1 MEYLALF
8 IWLALCLLMGALM
21 HFAMAGA
28 LTHRGVQLLAAPGMV
43 IRKVSMVMT
52 ALVCGATVTK
62 VSIYEL
68 SAHDIDF
75 RAEGMASVGKVL
87 VPLAPVFGGA
97 VAMMQL
103 NALFG
108 SPLNLHY
115 APPDLSALNGTGFKG
130 FFHGTWLVL
139 SSVVSQAIQADWH
152 SLRLYV
158 LFALVFSLALGACAP
173 MERVKE
179 ALLGGALLAVVMAL
193 LSSIALRKAGV
204 VAASPGWFTTARAFI
219 VDCSG
224 IAFLMMVYGM
234 LAALAVG
241 GTVRIYEMM
250 AKGGSKAGARG
261 KGKGKSA
268 KVDEE
273 EMRRA
278 A

>member
-21 HFAMAGA
+21 HYIMASP
-28 LTHRGVQLLAAPGMV
+28 LTHRAVQLLAAPGMV
-43 IRKVSMVMT
+43 IRKISMVIA
-52 ALVCGATVTK
+52 ALVCGGTVTK

-103 NALFG
+103 NGMFG
-108 SPLNLHY
+108 GPLNLHY
-115 APPDLSALNGTGFKG
+115 APPDLAALNGTGFKG
-130 FFHGTWLVL
+130 FLNGTWLCL

-173 MERVKE
+173 MQRVKE
-179 ALLGGALLAVVMAL
+179 ALLGAGLLAVVLAL
-193 LSSIALRKAGV
+193 LSSIAIRRAG
-204 VAASPGWFTTARAFI
+204 VAASTPDWFTTTRTFV

-241 GTVRIYEMM
+241 GLMKLYEVVS
-250 AKGGSKAGARG
+250 KGGSKSGARG
-261 KGKGKSA
+261 KGKSKASRA
-268 KVDEE
+268 DEE

>member
-8 IWLALCLLMGALM
+8 IWLALCLLTGALM

-52 ALVCGATVTK
+52 ALVCGGTVTK

-75 RAEGMASVGKVL
+75 KAEGMASIGKVL

-115 APPDLSALNGTGFKG
+115 APPDLSALNGTGLKG
-130 FFHGTWLVL
+130 FLHGTWLVL

-179 ALLGGALLAVVMAL
+179 ALLGAGLVAVVLAL
-193 LSSIALRKAGV
+193 FSGIAVRKAGV
-204 VAASPGWFTTARAFI
+204 IAASPGWFTTARTFI

-234 LAALAVG
+234 LTALAVG
-241 GTVRIYEMM
+241 GTVRLYEMM

-261 KGKGKSA
+261 KGKGRAA
-268 KVDEE
+268 KADEE